1 MLRAE
6 RVRAEFYDI
15 RRRGIKTICGV
26 GLRTAGGGIH
36 PLPHSVGGKFSH
48 GYPVREKEVGGLR
61 GKGTRLGFYFLMC
74 ETHTY
79 THTKRRHIPRTVLY
93 VDKYLITA
101 TQTF

>member
-48 GYPVREKEVGGLR
+48 GYLGERIEVGGFRGEGDRVDNLSSALR
-61 GKGTRLGFYFLMC
+61 H
-74 ETHTY
+74 THSH
-79 THTKRRHIPRTVLY
+79 THNN
-93 VDKYLITA
+93 KYSDNFSDIA
-101 TQTF
+101 T